1 MFGTILVSMTGMAL
15 PVLAGMWLTPRSE
28 RSPFAAAI
36 QIRAQGRRSQALL
49 SRQTRRYLGSI
60 SAAYHQGHRHGGV
73 AASSTTR
80 FG

>member
-28 RSPFAAAI
+28 RPPFAAAT

-49 SRQTRRYLGSI
+49 LRQTRRYLGLI
-60 SAAYHQGHRHGGV
+60 GTALRQEDRHGSV
-73 AASSTTR
+73 ATSSTTR